1 MYDSG
6 QEYMLNARVKTKQ
19 AFYSN
24 MEAHTNI
31 HF

>member
-1 MYDSG
+1 MK
-6 QEYMLNARVKTKQ
+6 QEATFRYFPRVEAKQ